1 MACQPCTECTGKC
14 LCDSC
19 IGTPPSKVCV
29 RFQSVNVPSGGD
41 YSGPPEDTEVVL
53 DLTCLCKNE
62 TDCNGEPTYTGDI
75 TDVVPEPF
83 YSAYTVYVPGCP
95 SCTFNYW
102 DWRALAAC
110 PLNCSWFGEDDD
122 FYYLWIWY
130 ELHTYRKS
138 DGRLKRFELY
148 GSIGGPGVGTG
159 GLCYPYE
166 YPCYNVNLFRSGAE
180 NWAYG
185 TVTPGPNC
193 SDGPTIPDGHPDPN
207 GQCCQE
213 NPTTLSIDV
222 TDNGGAPRTY
232 TLTANKTGGCGDI
245 ATCLWK
251 FYIGYADDGDCD
263 GLDGW
268 CWLPWYTA
276 SGDPNADPPCEV
288 TFDCT
293 HIPDD
298 WQTIIDDT
306 GAPGVCGP
314 NLKFKAVLV
323 TTDEGGCITS
333 AETEL
338 ECNACT
344 APTAE
349 LIVTELDDC
358 QYELCAEISGGC
370 DPGPPFIEYQLD
382 YGACNYPEGCECADI
397 GTEDCTPSDCGGTLG
412 DGDCVT
418 ITINRSGKLRW
429 RAWDK
434 LCGCPG
440 EWTEVDVTCLPCSC
454 CDGSLAGAMI
464 AVTGVTNC
472 DYTGTPGRSCNC
484 SVVNQTYD
492 VPATTSCG
500 GAQTF
505 SGEITCNDGGGDIPI
520 DWYLEWVIFCDEDGY
535 WLQLGFNISNAPFG
549 DFETVFLGE
558 EMPACV
564 DISECV
570 TISNTDTGCGYCDIF
585 DVTLCATFYA

>member
-1 MACQPCTECTGKC
+1 MACQPCTDCTGKC

-19 IGTPPSKVCV
+19 TGVPPSQVCV
-29 RFQSVNVPSGGD
+29 RFQSVNVPEGGD

-83 YSAYTVYVPGCP
+83 YSALVIYVPGCP

-102 DWRALAAC
+102 TWRAAAAC

-138 DGRLKRFELY
+138 DGRTKRFELY

-166 YPCYNVNLFRSGAE
+166 YPCYNVSLFRSGAE

-207 GQCCQE
+207 GQCCQD

-245 ATCLWK
+245 ASCLWK

-263 GLDGW
+263 SLDGW
-268 CWLPWYTA
+268 CWFPWYTA
-276 SGDPNADPPCEV
+276 TGDPNADPPCEV
-288 TFDCT
+288 TFDCSE
-293 HIPDD
+293 IPDD
-298 WQTIIDDT
+298 WADAIADT
-306 GAPGVCGP
+306 GAPGVCSP
-314 NLKFKAVLV
+314 TLKFKAVLV
-323 TTDEGGCITS
+323 VVDEGGCITS

-338 ECNACT
+338 ECNSCS
-344 APTAE
+344 APTAN
-349 LIVTELDDC
+349 LVVTETGDC
-358 QYELCAEISGGC
+358 EYELCAEISGGC
-370 DPGPPFIEYQLD
+370 DPGPPFIEWQLD
-382 YGACNYPEGCECADI
+382 RGGCAFFDDCPCEDIFDGDCYPG
-397 GTEDCTPSDCGGTLG
+397 CGGGLG
-412 DGDCVT
+412 DGDCITVNIEVT
-418 ITINRSGKLRW
+418 TTLRW

-434 LCGCPG
+434 VCGCPG
-440 EWTEVDVTCLPCSC
+440 PWTEVELTCAPCEC
-454 CDGSLAGAMI
+454 CDGTVEGALI
-464 AVTGVTNC
+464 TVSGIGGC
-472 DYTGTPGRSCNC
+472 IDWECGTDC
-484 SVVNQTYD
+484 SDLNTTHD
-492 VPATTSCG
+492 VPAVSSCYG
-500 GAQTF
+500 ELEIPVTCSVSGTPSPGSFFLTWTLLCDETGYYVEINQYFDF
-505 SGEITCNDGGGDIPI
+505 SGAGNGESEIFYIGDEFIP
-520 DWYLEWVIFCDEDGY
+520 
-535 WLQLGFNISNAPFG
+535 
-549 DFETVFLGE
+549 
-558 EMPACV
+558 CV
-564 DISECV
+564 DITASG
-570 TISNTDTGCGYCDIF
+570 TINDSPILCIGCDNETVSVSIS
-585 DVTLCATFYA
+585 FY